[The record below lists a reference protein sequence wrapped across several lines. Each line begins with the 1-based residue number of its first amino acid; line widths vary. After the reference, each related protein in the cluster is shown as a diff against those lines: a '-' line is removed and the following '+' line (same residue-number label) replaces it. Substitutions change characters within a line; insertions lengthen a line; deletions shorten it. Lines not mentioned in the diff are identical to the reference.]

1 VRRSGPCIPEVDFAS
16 VLGASNKRRWAVVA
30 ASGRTAAH
38 AYSRDRGIEPTAV
51 LGKSDILV
59 SPHRLREL
67 IRETAVDG
75 VIVHS
80 VNWRRERSP
89 QLYRLALSLMP
100 VRERYIVDEE
110 ARVVHRIG
118 SGGLAP
124 GFAHVSADA
133 LWDALVIAREA
144 ARLSYRRNGSDVVD
158 PSQAGVPC
166 VLAVWP
172 GSSMGFGGSLAH
184 ITGILGG
191 FKRSG
196 LRVGVLT
203 RAPLPK
209 RLQRIVDDFEVT
221 PPLSEA
227 SRLTWET
234 EQISANRALRR
245 AGRELARRLK
255 PTFVYQ
261 RHSPFL
267 VGGADLAAGLGIPL
281 ILEWN
286 GSQVWVRK
294 NWKGEGSSLLARVLD
309 PLLLSMERNVLS
321 RASLVSAVSREAS
334 EMAFRVGAKP
344 ERTIVVPNAVDVGE
358 VDAALTTAES
368 KRDNGGPL
376 LGWAGSFGPWHGAEV
391 AVRAMAKLPE
401 TISLRMIGTGNEWVA
416 CKRLAESLGVGTR
429 VEMTGALG
437 HDETMQKLAECD
449 VLLSPHTPLRSQPF
463 FGSPIKIFEYMAIG
477 KPIVVSRLGQ
487 LGELFE
493 EGVTARMVT
502 PGDVDE
508 LADAVMEVLGS
519 PDRGRALGEAA
530 RRVAE
535 REHSWDGRA
544 RAILERLDVPVG
556 SPRAPESPQEV

>member
-1 VRRSGPCIPEVDFAS
+1 
-16 VLGASNKRRWAVVA
+16 VA

-38 AYSRDRGIEPTAV
+38 IYARDRGIEPTAV
-51 LGKSDILV
+51 LDKKDILV
-59 SPHRLREL
+59 SPHDLREL
-67 IRETAVDG
+67 IREAAVDG

-80 VNWRRERSP
+80 VNWRRQRSP

-110 ARVVHRIG
+110 AGVVHWVG
-118 SGGLAP
+118 VGGLAS
-124 GFAHVSADA
+124 GFARVSADA
-133 LWDALVIAREA
+133 LWDALVIASEA
-144 ARLSYRRNGSDVVD
+144 ARLSYRRTVGKVVD
-158 PSQAGVPC
+158 PFPVEVSC
-166 VLAVWP
+166 VLAIWP
-172 GSSMGFGGSLAH
+172 GSSMDFGGSVAH
-184 ITGILGG
+184 VTGILSG

-203 RAPLPK
+203 RGPLPK
-209 RLQRIVDDFEVT
+209 RLERVVDDFEVT
-221 PPLSEA
+221 APFSEA

-234 EQISANRALRR
+234 EQICANRAFRQ
-245 AGRELARRLK
+245 AGKELARRLK

-281 ILEWN
+281 VLEWN

-294 NWKGEGSSLLARVLD
+294 NWKAERRLLFERVLD

-321 RASLVSAVSREAS
+321 RAALVSAVSREAS
-334 EMAFRVGAKP
+334 EMAFRIGGKP
-344 ERTIVVPNAVDVGE
+344 EKMIVVPNAVDVDE
-358 VDAALTTAES
+358 VDAALTTARSE
-368 KRDNGGPL
+368 RENGGPL

-401 TISLRMIGTGNEWVA
+401 TISLRMIGTGNEWGA
-416 CKRLAESLGVGTR
+416 CKRLAESLGVDAR

-437 HDETMQKLAECD
+437 HGETLRKLAECD
-449 VLLSPHTPLRSQPF
+449 VLLSPHTPLRTQPF

-493 EGVTARMVT
+493 DGVTARVVE
-502 PGDVDE
+502 PGDVDQ
-508 LADAVMEVLGS
+508 LAGAVSDVLRL

-535 REHSWDGRA
+535 REHSWDDRA
-544 RAILERLDVPVG
+544 RTILERLEISVASRGVAG
-556 SPRAPESPQEV
+556 RHEEA